1 MNTNAPAS
9 VNRIRS
15 IDITRALTMVLMI
28 FVNDL
33 WSLHDIPSWLEHVE
47 KGVDG
52 IGLADTVFP
61 AFLFIV
67 GLSLPFA
74 LQQRRKK
81 GQTQAQLAQHI
92 LIRSLALIIMGVFLV
107 NGESLNMFAM
117 GISRNLWYTLSIT
130 GFILIWN
137 QYPAQLPNRYKAVL
151 RITGGILLS
160 ILAIMYKG
168 GEEGGTIEYFQP
180 HWWGILG
187 LIGWAYLASGLITI
201 LARDRIA
208 WVGGAWVFFALL
220 SMAYHAHLVPSFLS
234 FIPATILGGTETG
247 LAMGGVLTA
256 LVFQYYHR
264 QGASVRMTLIL
275 LGFTVL
281 LTLLS
286 MITRP
291 YWGLAKL
298 GATPAWLFLCSA
310 FTIWL
315 FLAVYWI
322 AEVYQKSSWFKL
334 VLPAGSDTLLTYFIP
349 YYAYAIKYLMGWH
362 WPIFFLEGSVGL
374 VKSFLFA
381 LLCVW
386 VAKKLSR
393 LGIKLKL

>member
-1 MNTNAPAS
+1 
-9 VNRIRS
+9 
-15 IDITRALTMVLMI
+15 
-28 FVNDL
+28 
-33 WSLHDIPSWLEHVE
+33 
-47 KGVDG
+47 
-52 IGLADTVFP
+52 
-61 AFLFIV
+61 
-67 GLSLPFA
+67 
-74 LQQRRKK
+74 
-81 GQTQAQLAQHI
+81 
-92 LIRSLALIIMGVFLV
+92 
-107 NGESLNMFAM
+107 M

-137 QYPAQLPNRYKAVL
+137 QYPAQWPNNYKAVL
-151 RITGGILLS
+151 RISGGVLLS
-160 ILAIMYKG
+160 LLALQYKG
-168 GEEGGTIEYFQP
+168 GEDGGTIEYFQP

-187 LIGWAYLASGLITI
+187 LIGWAYLASGLVTI
-201 LARDRIA
+201 FARDRIA
-208 WVGGAWVFFALL
+208 WICVAWVFFALL
-220 SMAYHAHLVPSFLS
+220 SMVYHAHWVPSFLS

-256 LVFQYYHR
+256 LVFQYYH
-264 QGASVRMTLIL
+264 QEGASVRMTLLL

-281 LTLLS
+281 LTVLS
-286 MITRP
+286 ILTRP

-315 FLAVYWI
+315 FLIVYWV
-322 AEVYQKSSWFKL
+322 AEVYQKSSWFKV

-349 YYAYAIKYLMGWH
+349 YYAYAFKYLIGWH
-362 WPIFFLEGSVGL
+362 WPSFLLEGAVGL

-386 VAKKLSR
+386 MAKNLSR